1 MQERGS
7 NGTPSF
13 KLMRNLLFAILIAF
27 PLLITAQ
34 NVSEIKNS
42 KEYLWGE
49 GWGETFK
56 QADKQA
62 LQNLVEKISLNI
74 ESEFKH
80 VEEEVVADGK
90 VDSHS
95 AVRSVMRTYSQVTL
109 DNTMQIT
116 ISQEPNAHVIRYV
129 KVSEMANFFRNR
141 KIKVNDYVNLARKNE
156 SKGKIDVALRYYY
169 WAYCLLTS
177 LPSSDTISSP
187 ERGLHLRGWI
197 PSQMDEIFS
206 NIKARKQSIDG
217 NIVTLYITYKDK
229 PVSCLDYTYFDGRG
243 QTNLHTATDG
253 IGQMEMVPGMSTD
266 NLKIKCEYEY
276 EGQAHMEKEVGK
288 VVEVMKGCT
297 FRKATIMVA
306 GDNIPSLPSK
316 PSPKHIISETASE
329 ADPVPTCSDAEK
341 ESYEVI
347 MGKIVEAIKTK
358 NYSSVN
364 VYFTDE
370 GFDMFTKLVN
380 YGSARIVA
388 EPDFQYIKDGK
399 EVLCRSLPMS
409 FSFKNNKRKFVENV
423 NFTFDANKKIRCIAF
438 GLEQVAADDIL
449 KRGDYS
455 VKSRIILIEFLENY
469 KTAFALERIDYIRD
483 IFDDN
488 ALIITGTVLKR
499 ADYQSKEEQTRY
511 LDNKIIKYNRYT
523 KNEYIAHLERCFE
536 SKEFI
541 NIRFADNVI
550 KKAAKEF
557 GQIYGIQIRQD
568 YYSDNYGDTGYLFL
582 MVDLNDPN
590 SPVIKVRTWQPEKD
604 PDFGWYDM
612 GVF

>member
-1 MQERGS
+1 M
-7 NGTPSF
+7 GTPSF
-13 KLMRNLLFAILIAF
+13 NKPMKRILLAILTIAF
-27 PLLITAQ
+27 PLLLAAQ
-34 NVSEIKNS
+34 SVSEIKNS

-49 GWGETFK
+49 GFGETNK

-62 LQNLVEKISLNI
+62 LQDLVEKISVNI

-80 VEEEVVADGK
+80 IEEEVIADGK

-95 AVRSVMRTYSQVTL
+95 AVRSVMKTYSQVTL
-109 DNTMQIT
+109 DSTMQIT
-116 ISQEPNAHVIRYV
+116 ISQEPKAHIIRYV
-129 KVSEMANFFRNR
+129 KASEKAKFFRNR
-141 KIKVNDYVNLARKNE
+141 QIKVNDYIQLAQKNE
-156 SKGKIDVALRYYY
+156 TKGKIDVALRYYY

-187 ERGLHLRGWI
+187 ERGVHLRTWI
-197 PSQMDEIFS
+197 PNQMDEIFS
-206 NIKARKQSIDG
+206 NIKAQKQNVDG
-217 NIVTLYITYKDK
+217 EIVTLYITYKNQ
-229 PVSCLDYTYFDGRG
+229 PVSCLDYTFFDGRG
-243 QTNLHTATDG
+243 QTNIHTATDG
-253 IGQMEMVPGMSTD
+253 IGLMEMLPGISTD

-288 VVEVMKGCT
+288 VVEVMKGCV

-306 GDNIPSLPSK
+306 GDHIPALPAK
-316 PSPKHIISETASE
+316 PSPNHLTSGTASE
-329 ADPVPTCSDAEK
+329 TNPVSTCSEAER
-341 ESYEVI
+341 ESYNVI

-358 NYSSVN
+358 NYGSVN
-364 VYFTDE
+364 GYFTDE

-388 EPDFQYIKDGK
+388 APDFQYIKDGQ

-423 NFTFDANKKIRCIAF
+423 NFTFDADKKIRCVAF
-438 GLEQVAADDIL
+438 GLEQAAADDIL
-449 KRGDYS
+449 DHSDYS
-455 VKSRIILIEFLENY
+455 VKSRIILTEFLENY
-469 KTAFALERIDYIRD
+469 KTAFALERLDYLKD

-488 ALIITGTVLKR
+488 AIIITGTVAKR

-523 KNEYIAHLERCFE
+523 KNEYLAHLERCFD

-541 NIRFADNVI
+541 NIRFADNII

-557 GQIYGIQIRQD
+557 GEIYGIQIRQD

-590 SPVIKVRTWQPEKD
+590 APIIKVRTWQPEKD
-604 PDFGWYDM
+604 PDFGWYDIST
-612 GVF
+612 F